1 MPAERMEE
9 MNKEVDALYRIAEFE
24 RKTPKEKWELGWD
37 WQQPGVLPGVLNK
50 LVAKQLI
57 AVTYKSVR
65 YTNYKMTE
73 LGWNTF
79 REIET
84 GKFEEQQ
91 ADEVLSR
98 VEPHKIT
105 LPDNLFEDIVG
116 YQDVKEL
123 LREVL
128 QLDDQFHVLLVG
140 PPALAKTM
148 FLCDIEL
155 AVGTSA
161 MWVVGSAASKA
172 GVWDQVAERKPR
184 ILLITEL
191 EKMNPVDTA
200 GLLSL
205 MEGGRLARAKVH
217 RAMDVIVKAKVVA
230 DANRVG
236 KLPDELL
243 SRFARKYLAPYDA
256 KDFLKVV
263 EHVLARR
270 EGLSDDDASKVA
282 LKLLGKTQDVR
293 DAIRVGRLAKR
304 VGVDRAVE
312 LLGM

>member
-1 MPAERMEE
+1 MSTV
-9 MNKEVDALYRIAEFE
+9 KEVIALHRIADFE
-24 RKTPKEKWELGWD
+24 SKTPREKWQLGWD
-37 WQQPGVLPGVLNK
+37 WQQVGVLPGVLNK
-50 LVAKQLI
+50 LIERQLI
-57 AVTYKSVR
+57 EVTYKSVR

-73 LGWNTF
+73 LGWKTEK
-79 REIET
+79 EIGE
-84 GKFEEQQ
+84 GELDDQL
-91 ADEVLSR
+91 AGEVLSR
-98 VEPHKIT
+98 IEPGKIV
-105 LPDNLFEDIVG
+105 LPDSLFADIVG
-116 YQDVKEL
+116 YDDVKEL
-123 LREVL
+123 LREIL
-128 QLDDQFHVLLVG
+128 LLEDQFHVLLIG

-148 FLCDIEL
+148 FLSDIEL

-172 GVWDQVAERKPR
+172 GVWDQVAERRPR

-243 SRFARKYLAPYDA
+243 SRFARKYLAPYEA

-263 EHVLARR
+263 EHVLERR
-270 EGLSDDDASKVA
+270 EGLSGDDASKVA
-282 LKLLGKTQDVR
+282 IKLLGKTQDVR